1 MPFIVG
7 QRVRMKRTENY
18 GEVTRVLPGDIYQV
32 KLEGGLGH
40 LPLPEEAIELPP
52 PQFKPAPKPKLA
64 SVAPVGKEYAQDGV
78 QLAFDAQLN
87 NQAEPVAYEVYLL
100 NGTDQKIIYEL
111 KVLTHG
117 DRRWSKAGVLEAGGK
132 KRLEAVDYGW
142 LNEKL
147 SCELDVRVVL
157 VGGTG
162 PRHFQQVRIKGSQF
176 FARLTDVP
184 ALYREAHL
192 YTVFPVLD
200 QQRTAPA
207 SAPPASSL
215 MAITRAQLQQRPKR
229 DDSKRK
235 VENDLREK
243 LEFEEQIDL
252 HLDKLVEDP
261 DKVPKHQVLQTQ
273 LMHYDNYIDR
283 ALRLGVDSVFII
295 HGVGTG
301 ALKRA
306 IHSRLH
312 RTKFVRE
319 FKNEYHAKYGYGA
332 TEVIFD

>member
-1 MPFIVG
+1 
-7 QRVRMKRTENY
+7 MKRTENY
-18 GEVTRVLPGDIYQV
+18 GEITRVLDGAIYQV

-52 PQFKPAPKPKLA
+52 PQFKPEPKPQPA
-64 SVAPVGKEYAQDGV
+64 TPPPSGKEYAQNGI

-87 NQAEPVAYEVYLL
+87 NMAEPVAYEVYLL

-117 DRRWSKAGVLEAGGK
+117 HRRWSKSGILEPGGK
-132 KRLEAVDYGW
+132 KRLDAVDYGW

-147 SCELDVRVVL
+147 SCELDVRAVL
-157 VGGTG
+157 PGGTG
-162 PRHFQQVRIKGSQF
+162 PRHFEKVRIKGNQF

-192 YTVFPVLD
+192 YPVFPALSK
-200 QQRTAPA
+200 QTSAPA
-207 SAPPASSL
+207 AAPPTPSL
-215 MAITRAQLQQRPKR
+215 KALTQEQLRKRPKK

-235 VENDLREK
+235 VETNLQEK
-243 LEFEEQIDL
+243 LAFSEQIDL
-252 HLDKLVEDP
+252 HLDQLVEDP
-261 DKVPKHQVLQTQ
+261 TKVPNHQVLQTQ
-273 LMHYDNYIDR
+273 LMHYDNYIDQ

-295 HGVGTG
+295 HGVGSG

-319 FKNEYHAKYGYGA
+319 FKNEYHPKYGYGA
-332 TEVIFD
+332 TKVIFD